1 MIPQHVGAYT
11 QLVYTKSCIKIKPQ
25 FREASSA
32 VTAKKRFT
40 LLAPG
45 SARSRHLAQFYSEPF
60 RRSPAT
66 VRDAAEHGRP
76 LRPQLGRSTKS
87 FIWWE
92 MDTVSHSL
100 RRCWNKSSPIFTK
113 SCPKSSHNRFNLKTS
128 WLKIAQFFQIW
139 VKSSQNSFYLKT
151 RRFKIAQRHQNFG
164 QLFQENL
171 SPRTKKSPNL
181 VTLTLP
187 YKILWR
193 YFATFGNILKSFGHF
208 TEFWPNF

>member
-1 MIPQHVGAYT
+1 MADLSDRNWAAQQNLLFGEKWILYRIVYADVG
-11 QLVYTKSCIKIKPQ
+11 IK
-25 FREASSA
+25 
-32 VTAKKRFT
+32 V
-40 LLAPG
+40 
-45 SARSRHLAQFYSEPF
+45 AQF
-60 RRSPAT
+60 SPKVAQKVAT
-66 VRDAAEHGRP
+66 AV
-76 LRPQLGRSTKS
+76 
-87 FIWWE
+87 FIRWE
-92 MDTVSHSL
+92 IVSGMN
-100 RRCWNKSSPIFTK
+100 RCQITQFTIGHIPMWTDGIKSSPIFTK
-113 SCPKSSHNRFNLKTS
+113 SCPKS
-128 WLKIAQFFQIW
+128 WLKIAQIFQMW

-208 TEFWPNF
+208 REFWPNF

>member
-32 VTAKKRFT
+32 VTAKKRFMV
-40 LLAPG
+40 LAPG

-113 SCPKSSHNRFNLKTS
+113 SCPKSSHSSFYSVRNRFRNESIPDNL
-128 WLKIAQFFQIW
+128 IH
-139 VKSSQNSFYLKT
+139 N
-151 RRFKIAQRHQNFG
+151 
-164 QLFQENL
+164 
-171 SPRTKKSPNL
+171 RTCPNVNRWNKK
-181 VTLTLP
+181 
-187 YKILWR
+187 
-193 YFATFGNILKSFGHF
+193 
-208 TEFWPNF
+208 